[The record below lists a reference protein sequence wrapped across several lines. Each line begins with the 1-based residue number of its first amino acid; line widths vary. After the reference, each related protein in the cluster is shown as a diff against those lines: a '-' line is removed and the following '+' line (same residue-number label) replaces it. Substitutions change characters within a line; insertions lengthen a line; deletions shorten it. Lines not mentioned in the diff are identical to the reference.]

1 MSAWMRASSPK
12 FLKFVCSEGV
22 WMIER
27 GLRTRLKR
35 DFGLGLVFASRWARE
50 WVTFRGG
57 DGVLAKIWGR
67 PALASL

>member
-12 FLKFVCSEGV
+12 FPKFVCSAGV
-22 WMIER
+22 WTIES
-27 GLRTRLKR
+27 GPLTRLKI
-35 DFGLGLVFASRWARE
+35 DSGLELVFAPRWARD
-50 WVTFRGG
+50 WATFWGG